1 VCILVN
7 LNAKAITVQLITSN
21 SAWNIQGSCRDI
33 SGCGIKTDDSTESM
47 FRSLH
52 CLIPS
57 SQETTPVVSA
67 ALGED
72 GARNGRM

>member
-1 VCILVN
+1 M
-7 LNAKAITVQLITSN
+7 
-21 SAWNIQGSCRDI
+21 IQREIVFPS
-33 SGCGIKTDDSTESM
+33 
-47 FRSLH
+47 FH

-57 SQETTPVVSA
+57 SQETTPVASA